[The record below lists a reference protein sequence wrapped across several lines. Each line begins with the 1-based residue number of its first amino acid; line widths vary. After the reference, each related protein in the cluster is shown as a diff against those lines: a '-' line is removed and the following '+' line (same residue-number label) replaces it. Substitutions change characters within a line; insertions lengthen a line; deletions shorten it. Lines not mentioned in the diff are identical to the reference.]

1 MFSFSQKTKTIAMS
15 VASVGLLTAMSC
27 GIIDTE
33 QVTSIIEK
41 QQEVERIRRERIQPL
56 INEVERISREKIEPM
71 EKQIRDLERERDD
84 IFREME
90 TTEGEKRKEMEAKYK
105 ELRQQERALQ
115 EQARPLETQ
124 MRDMH
129 EVERQQAEM
138 EMQKAWREVDMEG
151 REIEQ
156 EMEKFH
162 RGREQGPPPE
172 MRAAMEALQTDAQ
185 MEAQAMHEEME
196 ERQQAL
202 HKLFDVRRKEQDD
215 KIRAQNWAL
224 QDRRDQLDTHRE
236 NLNTRQRLGHIQ
248 DNIDRNQKELERM
261 GAWGSSSEEALTVDE
276 LNALIIETQ
285 IKMDALQPM
294 TDPRWTEKLLTL
306 EAGSPEYDA
315 HIQDEANWQIMNPD
329 GQKLQEEKQDYER
342 RRNNISRDPEQQERN
357 AERIAEIQEN
367 LAESQAEY
375 DQWALNLTEVTIT
388 AVDTSIID
396 GDIEALKL
404 LVGSVNAEIA
414 AVPED
419 ERVIQDP
426 AWTEKLLVLTTE
438 VGEMGAK
445 LAAAEEAIANMAVF
459 ITDPNNA
466 DGQIQNPEYT
476 EADQAY
482 AALAMA
488 KNEKQQEY
496 EAHIRNQGQVSNPLL
511 ATLSQRLT
519 DAETALKAKEGEK
532 AVLLSGGTADSGGL
546 PDNEAAIQREQKKLN
561 QQMEALWRDNE
572 VTMQAIQEATQIEI
586 EVGQKALQKERQTQE
601 RLIWGTVEVEQR
613 AMQEEMNKPSPE
625 MLALQDRMY
634 GLNDK
639 RNQLEDM
646 RFQMQEDFQIR
657 EQALNKEMRVLE
669 EQRRDMQ
676 GKYMDLEDE
685 AETMFEDAIKP
696 IEEKVRVLEETMD
709 QTFIALELAY
719 EERGQVEGELE
730 QVKQEI
736 EDLAREAES
745 DVLTLITDAMSAAE
759 QLEKRGPLDFA
770 KFQAGF
776 GDMGDMIEE
785 GEESEE
791 GGEAPSDAFEEEAA
805 PSEAP
810 EEEEAPAPAAE

>member
-1 MFSFSQKTKTIAMS
+1 MFSFSQKTKTVAMS
-15 VASVGLLTAMSC
+15 IASVGLLTAMSC

-33 QVTSIIEK
+33 QVTGIIEK

-56 INEVERISREKIEPM
+56 IDEIDGINREKIDPM

-90 TTEGEKRKEMEAKYK
+90 QTEGEKRKEMEAKYK

-115 EQARPLETQ
+115 EEFRPLETR

-129 EVERQQAEM
+129 EVERQQAQM
-138 EMQKAWREVDMEG
+138 EMQNAWREIDMEG

-162 RGREQGPPPE
+162 RQREQGPPPE
-172 MRAAMEALQTDAQ
+172 ERAKMEQLRTDAELE
-185 MEAQAMHEEME
+185 MRAMHEGFE
-196 ERQQAL
+196 EKMQGL
-202 HKLFDVRRKEQDD
+202 HKLFDVRRREQDD

-236 NLNTRQRLGHIQ
+236 NLNTQQRLGHIQ

-261 GAWGSSSEEALTVDE
+261 GASGSGNEETLTADE

-285 IKMDALQPM
+285 IKIDALQM
-294 TDPRWTEKLLTL
+294 TTDPKWTEKLLTL
-306 EAGSPEYDA
+306 EAGTPEYDA

-329 GQKLQEEKQDYER
+329 GQKLQEEKNDYER

-357 AERIAEIQEN
+357 AERIAEIQER

-375 DQWALNLTEVTIT
+375 DQWSLNLTEVTIT
-388 AVDTSIID
+388 AVDTSVVD

-404 LVGSVNAEIA
+404 LVSSINAEIA
-414 AVPED
+414 AVPE
-419 ERVIQDP
+419 EEKLIQDP
-426 AWTEKLLVLTTE
+426 AWTETLLILTTE
-438 VGEMGAK
+438 VGQLGTQ
-445 LAAAEEAIANMAVF
+445 LATLQETIANMAVF
-459 ITDPNNA
+459 IPDPNN
-466 DGQIQNPEYT
+466 DEGQIQNPEYT
-476 EADQAY
+476 QADQDY
-482 AALAMA
+482 AALAIK

-496 EAHIRNQGQVSNPLL
+496 EAHIRNQGQVANPVL
-511 ATLSQRLT
+511 AALSQRLT
-519 DAETALKAKEGEK
+519 DAEAALKVKEDEK
-532 AVLLSGGTADSGGL
+532 AVLLSGGTAESGGL

-561 QQMEALWRDNE
+561 EQMEQLWRDNE
-572 VTMQAIQEATQIEI
+572 KTMQEI
-586 EVGQKALQKERQTQE
+586 EVATRAEMEVKQKELEKERRTQE
-601 RLIWGTVEVEQR
+601 QLIWGGVEVKQR
-613 AMQEEMNKPSPE
+613 AMQEEWNKPPPE
-625 MLALQDRMY
+625 MVALQDRMY
-634 GLNDK
+634 GLNDR
-639 RNQLEDM
+639 RNELEDM
-646 RFQMQEDFQIR
+646 RFTMEQDFQIR
-657 EQALNKEMRVLE
+657 EQALREEMRVLE
-669 EQRRDMQ
+669 EKRRDME

-685 AETMFEDAIKP
+685 ADTMFEEAIKP

-709 QTFIALELAY
+709 QTFIALETAY

-745 DVLTLITDAMSAAE
+745 DVLTLITDAMTAAE
-759 QLEKRGPLDFA
+759 ELEKSGPLDFA

-776 GDMGDMIEE
+776 GDMG
-785 GEESEE
+785 EE
-791 GGEAPSDAFEEEAA
+791 GGEEGEDDEGEGPPSDEGGEGD
-805 PSEAP
+805 
-810 EEEEAPAPAAE
+810 EEAPPAE

>member
-1 MFSFSQKTKTIAMS
+1 MFSFSQKTKTVAMS
-15 VASVGLLTAMSC
+15 IASVGLLTAMSC

-56 INEVERISREKIEPM
+56 IDQIEQINHEKIDPM
-71 EKQIRDLERERDD
+71 EKQIRDLERERDN

-115 EQARPLETQ
+115 EQARPLENK

-129 EVERQQAEM
+129 EVERQQAQM

-172 MRAAMEALQTDAQ
+172 MRAQMEQLQTDAQ
-185 MEAQAMHEEME
+185 MQAQAMHQDFEEKM
-196 ERQQAL
+196 QGL
-202 HKLFDVRRKEQDD
+202 HQLFDVRRREQDD

-261 GAWGSSSEEALTVDE
+261 GAWGSNSEEALTVDE

-285 IKMDALQPM
+285 VKIEALQPT

-315 HIQDEANWQIMNPD
+315 HIQDEGNWQIMNPD
-329 GQKLQEEKQDYER
+329 GQKLQEEKNDYER

-367 LAESQAEY
+367 LAENQAEY

-388 AVDTSIID
+388 AVDTSVVD

-419 ERVIQDP
+419 EKVIQDP

-438 VGEMGAK
+438 TGQMGAK
-445 LAAAEEAIANMAVF
+445 LAAAQEAIANMAVF
-459 ITDPNNA
+459 IPDPNNDEA
-466 DGQIQNPEYT
+466 QIQNPEYT
-476 EADQAY
+476 AADQAF
-482 AALAMA
+482 AALAME

-496 EAHIRNQGQVSNPLL
+496 EAHIRNQGEVANPVL

-519 DAETALKAKEGEK
+519 DAETALKAKEDEK
-532 AVLLSGGTADSGGL
+532 AVLLSGGTAESGGL

-561 QQMEALWRDNE
+561 QQMELLWRDNE
-572 VTMQAIQEATQIEI
+572 TVMQEIEVATRAEI
-586 EVGQKALQKERQTQE
+586 EVGQKELEKERRTQE
-601 RLIWGTVEVEQR
+601 QLIWGAVEVEQR
-613 AMQEEMNKPSPE
+613 AMQEEFNKPPPE
-625 MLALQDRMY
+625 MIALQDRMY

-646 RFQMQEDFQIR
+646 RFKMEEDFQIR
-657 EQALNKEMRVLE
+657 EQALQKEMRALE
-669 EQRRDMQ
+669 NQRRDME
-676 GKYMDLEDE
+676 GIYMDLEDE
-685 AETMFEDAIKP
+685 AETMFEEAIKP

-709 QTFIALELAY
+709 QTFLALETAY

-759 QLEKRGPLDFA
+759 ELEKTGPLDFA

-776 GDMGDMIEE
+776 GDDGGGEGDEGEGPPSDEGEGPPPDE
-785 GEESEE
+785 GEET
-791 GGEAPSDAFEEEAA
+791 
-805 PSEAP
+805 
-810 EEEEAPAPAAE
+810 PAPAAE